1 MSIQINCYFSIV
13 LFIFGTVGNILNI
26 LVLSQKSLRSNP
38 CAWLF
43 LISSFGNLI
52 VLLSGLTTRVI
63 SYWTVDITDTIGW
76 LCKLRVF
83 TLYTS
88 RTIASWLIVLAS
100 IDRWLLSCPKAHYR
114 HMSTLKNV
122 QIWTIFIIL
131 FSILLYSQIFYCYE
145 ANLINT
151 PLKCYN
157 KTVKCRIFSD
167 LIYSCITV
175 LFPLILM
182 FLFGIL
188 TMSNVRKIKHRLQ
201 SPLLPRRRSNV
212 INTYQHHQQ
221 QQQHHRLRLI
231 DRHLFIMLLVQ
242 ISFLALFTLPQA
254 IEQIYLTITRDKY
267 KTSGRITIENSIYAF
282 GILLTYLA
290 SGMPFYINTLSGGC
304 VFRQAFFTLIQRM
317 KQKILCRKK

>member
-1 MSIQINCYFSIV
+1 
-13 LFIFGTVGNILNI
+13 
-26 LVLSQKSLRSNP
+26 
-38 CAWLF
+38 
-43 LISSFGNLI
+43 
-52 VLLSGLTTRVI
+52 
-63 SYWTVDITDTIGW
+63 
-76 LCKLRVF
+76 
-83 TLYTS
+83 
-88 RTIASWLIVLAS
+88 
-100 IDRWLLSCPKAHYR
+100 
-114 HMSTLKNV
+114 
-122 QIWTIFIIL
+122 
-131 FSILLYSQIFYCYE
+131 
-145 ANLINT
+145 
-151 PLKCYN
+151 
-157 KTVKCRIFSD
+157 
-167 LIYSCITV
+167 
-175 LFPLILM
+175 
-182 FLFGIL
+182 
-188 TMSNVRKIKHRLQ
+188 
-201 SPLLPRRRSNV
+201 V